1 VPSPSLSFARVVV
14 VVVVVVVVDAHRD
27 RPPTTTRRAVHA
39 FTPQEIR
46 DSWRNRDLNPFS
58 DRIPEEYMPLPEAV
72 KDVIRQMEEN
82 PGGPIVKPII
92 SYQRMSIKEAR
103 QILGLED
110 AEVITKEIL
119 REVWSPFSPFLS
131 ISLAQG

>member
-1 VPSPSLSFARVVV
+1 M
-14 VVVVVVVVDAHRD
+14 
-27 RPPTTTRRAVHA
+27 HA

-58 DRIPEEYMPLPEAV
+58 DKVTEEYMPLPEAV
-72 KDVIRQMEEN
+72 KDVMRQMEEN

-110 AEVITKEIL
+110 AEVITNEIL
-119 REVWSPFSPFLS
+119 REVCPLPLPSTHRQHHVADRWC
-131 ISLAQG
+131 GV